1 MTIAF
6 CMYFVHT
13 EVPHKHELMIHNHS
27 GSPLRCSDGR
37 KGGGGGGER
46 RCGVGWVHFTFGL
59 TVPFPPDIVWS
70 GQTAI

>member
-37 KGGGGGGER
+37 KGGGGGVRGDVEWD
-46 RCGVGWVHFTFGL
+46 GFTLHLG
-59 TVPFPPDIVWS
+59 
-70 GQTAI
+70 